1 MNVKMRCFTYFVLLS
16 TLLGC
21 RAKRDAMLESE
32 NIVVIPAIY
41 IQSHASPSEFETDT
55 NGVEFWTPSPED
67 VRRVDRHLTQE
78 LQRRK
83 KMALKSG
90 GAPRPVSELAQWQGT
105 SAPVRDAR
113 IWDTL
118 IESLKVNR
126 RQYVGFTK
134 GTKRMIPVN
143 CLPPGPHRDWRN
155 KYISVSDG
163 GESYWHIDYDI
174 GSDSY
179 ENVIVNP
186 SA

>member
-1 MNVKMRCFTYFVLLS
+1 MKMRYFTYFVLLS

-21 RAKRDAMLESE
+21 RAKPNTRLEAE

-41 IQSHASPSEFETDT
+41 FQSDPHPGEFDDT
-55 NGVEFWTPSPED
+55 NGVEFWTPCPED

-90 GAPRPVSELAQWQGT
+90 GAPRPESELAQWQGT
-105 SAPVRDAR
+105 SAPVQDAR

-134 GTKRMIPVN
+134 GTKRMIRVN
-143 CLPPGPHRDWRN
+143 CLPSGTDLRHDWRS

-163 GESYWHIDYDI
+163 GSSYWHIDYDI

-186 SA
+186 SS